1 MPAIAQNKPIRIGL
15 LTVKTGP
22 LAQGGIQMEQGV
34 NLFLKD
40 RNNMLAGRKVE
51 LLVGDTGGNPAGTK
65 TKAQELI
72 ERDNVDMIFGP
83 LAAFELL
90 AISDY
95 VAAHKTPILSLAAAE
110 DMSQRKPNPYFV
122 RASGTSA
129 QNMHVL
135 ADYAAKELKYKTV
148 ITVTEDFAYGYEQM
162 GGFQRV
168 FEGAGGHVV
177 KKLWPPIVT
186 PDYTPYIAQLSGV
199 DAVVQG
205 FAGSNPLKFMK
216 QYKDA
221 GVTLPVIGGG
231 TAGDDA
237 LLKSF
242 GDEAIG
248 LVTASVFTSDL
259 DTPVNKQFIAG
270 MVRDTGAIPGLYAA
284 GLYINGM
291 VAEAALKATDG
302 NTDDKDAFM
311 KALRAVSLPDSPRG
325 PFHFDHF
332 GNVVGN
338 VYIRRL
344 EKQGRQA
351 GADHDQDLSE
361 RQPVLDLRREV
372 VPGAAGLFAGLS
384 AAEGL
389 NRSRSAARRESL
401 ADPVGQQRHA
411 GRPAVPAVRRV
422 LADLRADADPEPDA
436 RLDVHARRLFRREPH
451 RRGRRILDRRTGCG
465 AWRRAVRRNHRAV
478 RAAPPGGRRTGAG
491 AGDARAVLHG
501 GRCLPDALG
510 RRSDLGGDARSL
522 RGATFAVRPGVP
534 DLSARHH
541 RRSPR

>member
-1 MPAIAQNKPIRIGL
+1 MKLRRRGFLAATTAAALPLPAIAQNKPIKIGL

-22 LAQGGIQMEQGV
+22 LAQGGIQMEQGT

-40 RNNMLAGRKVE
+40 RNNMIAGRKVE
-51 LLVGDTGGNPAGTK
+51 LVIGDTGGNPAGAK

-72 ERDNVDMIFGP
+72 ERDSVDVIFGP

-95 VAAHKTPILSLAAAE
+95 VAAHKTPIMSLAAAE

-122 RASGTSA
+122 RASGTAA
-129 QNMHVL
+129 QNMHPL
-135 ADYAAKELKYKTV
+135 ADYAAKELKYKSV
-148 ITVTEDFAYGYEQM
+148 ITISEDFAFGYEQM

-168 FEGAGGHVV
+168 FEGSGGHVA

-221 GVTLPVIGGG
+221 GMTLPVLGGG

-242 GDEAIG
+242 GDEAVG
-248 LVTASVFTSDL
+248 LITSSAYTSDL
-259 DTPVNKQFIAG
+259 DSPSNKEFIAG

-284 GLYINGM
+284 GLYINGL
-291 VAEAALKATDG
+291 VAEAALKATG
-302 NTDDKDAFM
+302 GSADDKEKLIAAM
-311 KALRAVSLPDSPRG
+311 RAVSLTDSPRG

-338 VYIRRL
+338 VYIRKL
-344 EKQGRQA
+344 ERKDGKLVQTTIRTYPNVSQFWTF
-351 GADHDQDLSE
+351 DEKWFLE
-361 RQPVLDLRREV
+361 QPVY
-372 VPGAAGLFAGLS
+372 
-384 AAEGL
+384 
-389 NRSRSAARRESL
+389 SR
-401 ADPVGQQRHA
+401 DY
-411 GRPAVPAVRRV
+411 
-422 LADLRADADPEPDA
+422 
-436 RLDVHARRLFRREPH
+436 
-451 RRGRRILDRRTGCG
+451 
-465 AWRRAVRRNHRAV
+465 
-478 RAAPPGGRRTGAG
+478 PP
-491 AGDARAVLHG
+491 LK
-501 GRCLPDALG
+501 
-510 RRSDLGGDARSL
+510 S
-522 RGATFAVRPGVP
+522 
-534 DLSARHH
+534 
-541 RRSPR
+541 